1 MPATATRIGF
11 AGLGRMGTPMAEQLI
26 GAGFELTVYNR
37 TASVADAFARS
48 TGAHVVTSPR
58 QLAERSDVVV
68 LMLADGNAVLSL
80 LDGEAGLLAG
90 ISADDVVVDM
100 GTSGVDHTAT
110 ARERLAAAG
119 AHLVEAPV
127 SGSVAS
133 AESRKLLIMAAGEP
147 EAVDVAL
154 PVLRGIADNVMP
166 IGGPGTGAAM
176 KLAVNDVLFAINQAI
191 AEALVLAERAGI
203 ERSVAYDVFASSAV
217 AAPVV
222 HYRRHVFEHP
232 ESAPVTFPI
241 DLVIK
246 DLELVQALASRVHAA
261 MPQAAANLASMRAAS
276 EAGLGAADMGQL
288 AVHLRGSSEI
298 DARMTINGAKEPGHH

>member
-1 MPATATRIGF
+1 MGATATRIGF

-26 GAGFELTVYNR
+26 EAGFEVTVYNR
-37 TASVADAFARS
+37 TASVAEAFAQS
-48 TGAHVVTSPR
+48 TGAQVVASPR
-58 QLAERSDVVV
+58 QLAERSEIVV

-90 ISADDVVVDM
+90 ISAGAVVVDM
-100 GTSGVDHTAT
+100 GTSGVEQTAT

-127 SGSVAS
+127 SGSVAA

-147 EAVDVAL
+147 AAVDVAL

-191 AEALVLAERAGI
+191 AEALVLAERAGV

-222 HYRRHVFEHP
+222 HYRRNVFEHP

-246 DLELVQALASRVHAA
+246 DLELVQALANRVHAA

-276 EAGLGAADMGQL
+276 DAGLGAADMGQL
-288 AVHLRGSSEI
+288 AVHLRGSSGI
-298 DARMTINGAKEPGHH
+298 DARMTTNGAKEPGHH

>member
-1 MPATATRIGF
+1 
-11 AGLGRMGTPMAEQLI
+11 MGTPMAQQLI
-26 GAGFELTVYNR
+26 DAGFAVTVYNR
-37 TASVADAFARS
+37 TASTAEAFARS
-48 TGAHVVTSPR
+48 TGAELVTEPR
-58 QLAERSDVVV
+58 QLAERCDLVV

-80 LDGEAGLLAG
+80 LDGDSGLLSG
-90 ISADDVVVDM
+90 ISAGDVVVDM
-100 GTSGVDHTAT
+100 GTSGVEHTEI
-110 ARERLAAAG
+110 ARQRLADAG

-133 AESRKLLIMAAGEP
+133 AVSRKLLIMASGEP
-147 EAVDVAL
+147 SAVDVAL
-154 PVLRGIADNVMP
+154 PVLRGIADNVVR

-203 ERSVAYDVFASSAV
+203 ERTVAYDVFASSAV

-222 HYRRHVFEHP
+222 HYRRNVFEHP
-232 ESAPVTFPI
+232 ESSPVTFPI

-246 DLELVQALASRVHAA
+246 DLELVEALANRVNAA

-276 EAGLGAADMGQL
+276 AAGFGAADMGQL
-288 AVHLRGSSEI
+288 AVHLRAS
-298 DARMTINGAKEPGHH
+298 D

>member
-1 MPATATRIGF
+1 MGATATRIGF

-26 GAGFELTVYNR
+26 GAGFEVTVYNR
-37 TASVADAFARS
+37 TASVAEAFAQS
-48 TGAHVVTSPR
+48 TGAHVVASPR
-58 QLAERSDVVV
+58 QLAERSEIVV

-90 ISADDVVVDM
+90 ISAGDVVVDM

-127 SGSVAS
+127 SGSVAA

-147 EAVDVAL
+147 AAVDVAL

-222 HYRRHVFEHP
+222 HYRRNVFEHP

-246 DLELVQALASRVHAA
+246 DLELVQALANRVHAS

-276 EAGLGAADMGQL
+276 AAGLGAADMGQL
-288 AVHLRGSSEI
+288 AVHLRRSSGI
-298 DARMTINGAKEPGHH
+298 DARMTTNGAKEPGHH